1 MALLGTNTE
10 LKGTLGWKGERGYS
24 AYEIAVQNGFIG
36 SEKQW
41 LASIGTANNFTGNES
56 VYITTQDNEYIFD
69 LPYEYTS
76 NSVIE
81 VYLDGVRLSNTM
93 YTINTDTRKVVLN
106 NPVTLGTAVEIEVLT
121 ILVTESN
128 ISDEINSASTNETSA
143 GSKAVY
149 DYVENQVAGINAF
162 IIDNVEEIHTD
173 LNTKTD
179 KTDIQVLT
187 GSISSIGAGE
197 TKTTDISYPSGF
209 TKENTHILS
218 KMCSNNNVYY
228 DSVDLTP
235 TTNGFPVIKMVAL
248 LDSVIRVWMTNTNST
263 TAKIGYYKITL
274 LKK

>member
-1 MALLGTNTE
+1 MALLGTNAE
-10 LKGTLGWKGERGYS
+10 LKGTLGFKGDRGYS
-24 AYEIAVQNGFIG
+24 AYEIAVKNGFKG
-36 SEKQW
+36 TEKQW
-41 LASIGTANNFTGNES
+41 LASITTVNLADNES
-56 VYITTQDNEYIFD
+56 VYITQTDNEKEFT
-69 LPYEYTS
+69 LPDEYTP

-81 VYLDGVRLSNTM
+81 VYLDGVRLTNTM
-93 YTINTDTRKVVLN
+93 YSINEDTGKLVLN
-106 NPVTLGTAVEIEVLT
+106 NAVVKGTAVEIKVLT
-121 ILVTESN
+121 LVASETP
-128 ISDEINSASTNETSA
+128 ISDEINETSTNETTA

-162 IIDNVEEIHTD
+162 IIDNVEEIHADLNAKFDNSNIQALTGSVQNITAGATATTD
-173 LNTKTD
+173 LN
-179 KTDIQVLT
+179 
-187 GSISSIGAGE
+187 
-197 TKTTDISYPSGF
+197 YPSGF

>member
-10 LKGTLGWKGERGYS
+10 LKGTMGWKGERGYS
-24 AYEIAVQNGFIG
+24 AYEIAVQNGFKG

-41 LASIGTANNFTGNES
+41 LATIGTANNFTGNES
-56 VYITTQDNEYIFD
+56 VYVTTQDNESTFD
-69 LPYEYTS
+69 LPDEYIT

-93 YTINTDTRKVVLN
+93 YTINENTRKVVLN
-106 NPVTLGTAVEIEVLT
+106 NPVVKGTAVEIEVLSL
-121 ILVTESN
+121 IATETP
-128 ISDEINSASTNETSA
+128 ISDEINENSTNDTTA

-149 DYVENQVAGINAF
+149 DLVQATQIMFINILNAKF
-162 IIDNVEEIHTD
+162 DNS
-173 LNTKTD
+173 N
-179 KTDIQVLT
+179 IQALT
-187 GSISSIGAGE
+187 GSISSIAAGE
-197 TKTTDISYPSGF
+197 TKTVDINYPSGF
-209 TKENTHILS
+209 TKDNTHILS

-248 LDSVIRVWMTNTNST
+248 LDDVIRVWMTNTNST

>member
-10 LKGTLGWKGERGYS
+10 LKGSLGWKGERGYS
-24 AYEIAVQNGFIG
+24 AYEIAVQNGFEG
-36 SEKQW
+36 TEKQW
-41 LASIGTANNFTGNES
+41 LATIGTANNFTGNES
-56 VYITTQDNEYIFD
+56 VYITTQDNEYEFD
-69 LPYEYTS
+69 LPNEYTS
-76 NSVIE
+76 NSVID

-93 YTINTDTRKVVLN
+93 YTVNTDTRKVVLN
-106 NPVTLGTAVEIEVLT
+106 NPVTLGTTVEIEVLT
-121 ILVTESN
+121 IVAGDVP
-128 ISDEINSASTNETSA
+128 ISDELNEYSTNETSA

-173 LNTKTD
+173 LNAKFD
-179 KTDIQVLT
+179 NSNIQVLT
-187 GSISSIGAGE
+187 GSVPSIGAGE

-209 TKENTHILS
+209 TKDNTHILS

-235 TTNGFPVIKMVAL
+235 TANGFPVIKMVAL
-248 LDSVIRVWMTNTNST
+248 LDDVIRVWMTNTNST